1 MIVNVGYIKKLEKK
15 IKQFFFLLGH
25 EPTINYYKVESK
37 FYFLDE
43 KNILLQLACGH
54 HPHFNVQAIVFVL
67 MTKLEARRALHHIL
81 YVLLGKTRSNIFTWL
96 NFF

>member
-1 MIVNVGYIKKLEKK
+1 LAHKK
-15 IKQFFFLLGH
+15 IGKKQKKQKKFLSSL

-54 HPHFNVQAIVFVL
+54 HPHFNVQATIL
-67 MTKLEARRALHHIL
+67 MLVRELEVKKALHHIL
-81 YVLLGKTRSNIFTWL
+81 YVFYG
-96 NFF
+96 